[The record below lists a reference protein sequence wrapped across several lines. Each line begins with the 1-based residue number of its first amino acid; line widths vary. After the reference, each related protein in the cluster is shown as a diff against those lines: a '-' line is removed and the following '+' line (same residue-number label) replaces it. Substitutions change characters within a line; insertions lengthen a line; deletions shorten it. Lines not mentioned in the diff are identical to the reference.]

1 MDKLIE
7 NFSPGLFIWQTTLIL
22 AIILPIIALIDIIRN
37 EFKGNNKLI
46 WLLVIIFF
54 NLFGVLLYFIFGREQ
69 KIKKTFK

>member
-1 MDKLIE
+1 MDKII
-7 NFSPGLFIWQTTLIL
+7 NDISPGLFIWQTTLIL

-69 KIKKTFK
+69 KIKKTF